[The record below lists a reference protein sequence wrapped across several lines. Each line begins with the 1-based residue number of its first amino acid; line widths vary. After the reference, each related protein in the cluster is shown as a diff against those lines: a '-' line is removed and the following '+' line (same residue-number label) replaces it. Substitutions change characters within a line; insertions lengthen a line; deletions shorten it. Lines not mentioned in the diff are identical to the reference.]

1 MADVTDASTD
11 ASGDVFGAVRLAGG
25 LAVEKSAH
33 VKQKLRVLS
42 DEDGTAAGAGALFV
56 AGGRR
61 RERLRVPRERRVAL
75 GHTERGFD
83 RYRRCGLDHRH
94 RR

>member
-11 ASGDVFGAVRLAGG
+11 ANGDVFGSVRLAGG

-33 VKQKLRVLS
+33 VKQKLRVLD

-56 AGGRR
+56 AGGAA
-61 RERLRVPRERRVAL
+61 ERASLAEEWTVSVTCP
-75 GHTERGFD
+75 
-83 RYRRCGLDHRH
+83 
-94 RR
+94 

>member
-11 ASGDVFGAVRLAGG
+11 ANGDVFGAVRLAGG

-42 DEDGTAAGAGALFV
+42 DEDGTAAGAGALRIRI
-56 AGGRR
+56 AAWLDLHSDILIWLL
-61 RERLRVPRERRVAL
+61 RL
-75 GHTERGFD
+75 D
-83 RYRRCGLDHRH
+83 
-94 RR
+94 